1 MTFTIFFSVPEDMH
15 ISNNFG
21 ETLLKISLSKYSWR
35 VKIYTFFNLY
45 ILLILV
51 FEEYLYV

>member
-1 MTFTIFFSVPEDMH
+1 MTFTIFLSVPENMH

-21 ETLLKISLSKYSWR
+21 ETLLKRSLSKYSWR
-35 VKIYTFFNLY
+35 VKIYIFFNLY